1 MQARWQMVQQARN
14 GGSLT
19 PEMMTHLR
27 APRLIALLRIR
38 GAQNPYNLVAILN
51 KICIFRGAL
60 TTT

>member
-27 APRLIALLRIR
+27 QLERQ
-38 GAQNPYNLVAILN
+38 GQ
-51 KICIFRGAL
+51 L
-60 TTT
+60 TVYERCQIHAEWKGEAWKVCCDTLSA